1 MTSMS
6 RRGFL
11 GSGAGGITLVGAS
24 AVGPLAGEWIHM
36 LVLAIK
42 ADVPVATLRDTI
54 YQFPTFAELVQAGV
68 RELEV

>member
-1 MTSMS
+1 
-6 RRGFL
+6 
-11 GSGAGGITLVGAS
+11 
-24 AVGPLAGEWIHM
+24 M

-54 YQFPTFAELVQAGV
+54 YQFPTFAELVLAGV